1 MAREM
6 KNSGVRW
13 IGDIPS
19 NWSVKRLKFLFSF
32 GKGLSI
38 TKADLVEEGYP
49 VISYGQIHSKKNSG
63 TNVINDLIRYIP
75 VFYTVPQSQ
84 VKLGDFIFADTSE
97 DLEGCGNC
105 VYIDKEVDIYA
116 GYHTIILRRKDH
128 EKDNKYFAYLFKSD
142 SWRTQIRT
150 EVNGVKLY
158 SISQSII
165 KRTSLILPPLSEQKN
180 ISNFLDA
187 KCGEIDGLLADLD
200 AEVKTLTE
208 YKKSVIAE
216 TVTHG
221 IHQVATKHTGI
232 SWIGDIPSSWDLKRL
247 QFCIKE
253 INVKNNPIQ
262 TDFVLSLTIKD
273 GVLPYD
279 EKGDI
284 GNKAKENHADYKLA
298 FPNTIVLNSMN
309 ILIGAV
315 GISKYFG
322 CVSPVYYV
330 FKNQENCDLR
340 YINYVL
346 SSVSFQKNLRNYAKG
361 ILEIRLRVS
370 AFDILRQK
378 IPVPSLEE
386 QIEIADYLDRKCL
399 NIETAIKDK
408 TTQIETLKAYK
419 SSLIYEYVTG
429 KKQVL

>member
-6 KNSGVRW
+6 KNSGIQW

-19 NWSVKRLKFLFSF
+19 NWDIIPLKFLFSF

-116 GYHTIILRRKDH
+116 GYHTIILRRKAH

-208 YKKSVIAE
+208 YKKSLIAE
-216 TVTHG
+216 KVTRGLNPNAPMKSSG
-221 IHQVATKHTGI
+221 IPWAPE
-232 SWIGDIPSSWDLKRL
+232 IPVHWKVMANKYLMHKV
-247 QFCIKE
+247 KE
-253 INVKNNPIQ
+253 IVPKYEGQPII
-262 TDFVLSLTIKD
+262 SL
-273 GVLPYD
+273 
-279 EKGDI
+279 
-284 GNKAKENHADYKLA
+284 
-298 FPNTIVLNSMN
+298 SMN
-309 ILIGAV
+309 GVIV
-315 GISKYFG
+315 R
-322 CVSPVYYV
+322 
-330 FKNQENCDLR
+330 DLDAGGKMPT
-340 YINYVL
+340 
-346 SSVSFQKNLRNYAKG
+346 SFDGYQHIKPGNL
-361 ILEIRLRVS
+361 LMCL
-370 AFDILRQK
+370 FDIDVTPRCIGLIKNDGLTSPAYSQFAMK
-378 IPVPSLEE
+378 EE
-386 QIEIADYLDRKCL
+386 
-399 NIETAIKDK
+399 
-408 TTQIETLKAYK
+408 AYAP
-419 SSLIYEYVTG
+419 YYYYF
-429 KKQVL
+429 

>member
-19 NWSVKRLKFLFSF
+19 NWSVKRLKYAADYFY
-32 GKGLSI
+32 KGNGI
-38 TKADLVEEGYP
+38 TKDEVFEDGDVECVRYGEIYSKYNGTFTKTFSRTYLNAQINPRLVTKGDILFAGTGELVDEIGKNIVFMGNEPCIIGGDIIGMRHQQDPIYLNYALNSYAQIQKSKGKAKLK
-49 VISYGQIHSKKNSG
+49 VVHISS
-63 TNVINDLIRYIP
+63 T
-75 VFYTVPQSQ
+75 
-84 VKLGDFIFADTSE
+84 
-97 DLEGCGNC
+97 
-105 VYIDKEVDIYA
+105 DIQNL
-116 GYHTIILRRKDH
+116 IIL
-128 EKDNKYFAYLFKSD
+128 
-142 SWRTQIRT
+142 
-150 EVNGVKLY
+150 
-158 SISQSII
+158 
-165 KRTSLILPPLSEQKN
+165 LPPLSEQKV
-180 ISNFLDA
+180 IADFLDA

>member
-1 MAREM
+1 MTREM
-6 KNSGVRW
+6 KDSGVRW

-19 NWSVKRLKFLFSF
+19 NWKVLR
-32 GKGLSI
+32 
-38 TKADLVEEGYP
+38 TKNLCT
-49 VISYGQIHSKKNSG
+49 ISSG
-63 TNVINDLIRYIP
+63 TTPKSEVGSYWD
-75 VFYTVPQSQ
+75 
-84 VKLGDFIFADTSE
+84 GDIKWITPADFKT
-97 DLEGCGNC
+97 
-105 VYIDKEVDIYA
+105 IDKWVSC
-116 GYHTIILRRKDH
+116 GRRNISEIGKAVSHLTAFPKGSIVFSKRAPIGQVSIMLD
-128 EKDNKYFAYLFKSD
+128 ELCINQGCFGCVANDRVRNVFLYYLLSSFTEQFELLGSGTTFKEISASNFANFK
-142 SWRTQIRT
+142 
-150 EVNGVKLY
+150 LP
-158 SISQSII
+158 
-165 KRTSLILPPLSEQKN
+165 LPPLTEQKV
-180 ISNFLDA
+180 IADFLDA

-200 AEVKTLTE
+200 AEVKILTE
-208 YKKSVIAE
+208 YKKSIIAE

-253 INVKNNPIQ
+253 VNVKNNPIQ

-298 FPNTIVLNSMN
+298 FPDTIVLNSMN

-330 FKNQENCDLR
+330 FKNHEDCDLR

-346 SSVSFQKNLRNYAKG
+346 SSISFQKYLRNYAKG

-370 AFDILRQK
+370 AFDILKQK
-378 IPVPSLEE
+378 IPVPSLDE
-386 QIEIADYLDRKCL
+386 QIEIANYLDSKCS
-399 NIETAIKDK
+399 AIDQAITDK
-408 TTQIETLKAYK
+408 TQQIETLKAYK

-429 KKQVL
+429 KKQVAI